1 MPVVRETGSTLS
13 GAPNIAIRGRVE
25 IFTLG
30 SKLPHQLAQF
40 FQPPLGRAD
49 GQTFLALGIRAR
61 LARVEPVLNGAREQ
75 PIGDIPD
82 IGFLIGIR
90 DAVAEI
96 DGLAERF
103 AEGVFQFL
111 HG

>member
-1 MPVVRETGSTLS
+1 MVREAGSILS
-13 GAPNIAIRGRVE
+13 GAPNIAICRRVE
-25 IFTLG
+25 IFAFR

-40 FQPPLGRAD
+40 FQPALSRAD
-49 GQTFLALGIRAR
+49 GQAFLALGIRAR
-61 LARVEPVLNGAREQ
+61 LARVEPVLNGARKQ

-90 DAVAEI
+90 DAIAQI

>member
-1 MPVVRETGSTLS
+1 MVRETGSTLS

-40 FQPPLGRAD
+40 FQPALGRAD
-49 GQTFLALGIRAR
+49 GQAFLALGIRAW
-61 LARVEPVLNGAREQ
+61 LARVEPVLNGTREQ
-75 PIGDIPD
+75 TVCDIPD
-82 IGFLIGIR
+82 IGFLVGVR
-90 DAVAEI
+90 DAVAQI

-103 AEGVFQFL
+103 AKGVFQFL
-111 HG
+111 HR